1 MLMKKMN
8 FITGPLK
15 GNIICSHNFA
25 SIYSLCTFLLVLD
38 LIVIA
43 IFIIHDTEN
52 LQTNHW
58 SWKYLFKSMVF
69 MLFILFDKR
78 WQPARVHIIPLFFL
92 GSLMGIFI
100 SEYTFYF
107 LIKFHDVRLKVNY
120 LFYTA
125 YSGVWLL
132 RRLVEKI
139 KKLVFDGRFILQVEI
154 TRAMNYTDTRVFT
167 CFFIYI

>member
-1 MLMKKMN
+1 MVMKKMN

-15 GNIICSHNFA
+15 DIIICSHNFS

-52 LQTNHW
+52 LQINHW
-58 SWKYLFKSMVF
+58 SLKYLFKSMVF

-78 WQPARVHIIPLFFL
+78 WQPARVHIILLFSL
-92 GSLMGIFI
+92 GSLIDIFL

-107 LIKFHDVRLKVNY
+107 LIKFHAVRLKVSY
-120 LFYTA
+120 LFYTV
-125 YSGVWLL
+125 YSKVWLL

-139 KKLVFDGRFILQVEI
+139 KKLVFDDR
-154 TRAMNYTDTRVFT
+154 
-167 CFFIYI
+167 FIYIYMYVYKHT